1 MKSAKVLFNISA
13 VICFL
18 YGALYVFS
26 LVFIPLGVYCF
37 IASKRFAYKA
47 DHLFDMYAI
56 DDRVLK
62 NYVIFA
68 SIACFPLGCLSII
81 PYYLL
86 VSNKIKIK
94 GFNVVT
100 NESEQEEQVAEVKVE
115 EVKEEK
121 MQETKEEIKEEPKV
135 ETQETEKVEETEAEK
150 LEKFKKLE
158 NFKEKGIISEEELE
172 MAREQLFGKKE
183 N

>member
-115 EVKEEK
+115 EENT
-121 MQETKEEIKEEPKV
+121 QETKEEIKEEPKV

>member
-13 VICFL
+13 VVCFL

-56 DDRVLK
+56 NDKVLK

-94 GFNVVT
+94 EFNVVT

-115 EVKEEK
+115 EVKEENT
-121 MQETKEEIKEEPKV
+121 QEIKEESKV
-135 ETQETEKVEETEAEK
+135 EIQETEKVEETEAEK

>member
-13 VICFL
+13 IVCFL

-56 DDRVLK
+56 NDKVLK

-94 GFNVVT
+94 EFNVVT

-115 EVKEEK
+115 EVKEENT
-121 MQETKEEIKEEPKV
+121 QEIKEESKV
-135 ETQETEKVEETEAEK
+135 EIQETEKVEETEAEK

>member
-1 MKSAKVLFNISA
+1 MKSTKVLFNISA
-13 VICFL
+13 VVCFL

-26 LVFIPLGVYCF
+26 LVFIPVGVYCF

-56 DDRVLK
+56 NDRVLK

-100 NESEQEEQVAEVKVE
+100 NESEQEEKMAEVKIE
-115 EVKEEK
+115 EVKEETIQDFK
-121 MQETKEEIKEEPKV
+121 DEPKV
-135 ETQETEKVEETEAEK
+135 EDKETEKVEETDAEK

-183 N
+183 ND